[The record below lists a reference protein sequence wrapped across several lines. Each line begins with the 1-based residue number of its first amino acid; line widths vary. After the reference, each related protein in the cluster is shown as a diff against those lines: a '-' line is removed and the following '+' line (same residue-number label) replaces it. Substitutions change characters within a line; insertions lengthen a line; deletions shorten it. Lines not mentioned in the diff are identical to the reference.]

1 MGREAAM
8 EHAGAQF
15 ALHRAA
21 HAAWRRVALVLVVAV
36 LALSL
41 AVVGLV
47 MRGRPMDRAYAAT
60 EDGRVIPLTPLAEPV
75 MTQAALRSWVVTA
88 LTEAFTLGHHD
99 YRMRLGQVRE
109 YFTDDGYESF
119 TEQIEASL
127 LLQRVVEYRQVTA
140 AVAGG
145 APVITHSHTWKGR
158 GVWTLETPLLV
169 TFYAGNRQETE
180 KLLVTALVMRV
191 AREERPAGIGIQ
203 QIIAERT
210 G

>member
-1 MGREAAM
+1 MPARSSRCTG
-8 EHAGAQF
+8 
-15 ALHRAA
+15 AA

-36 LALSL
+36 VALSL

-60 EDGRVIPLTPLAEPV
+60 EDGRVIPLTPLAQPV

-109 YFTDDGYESF
+109 YFTDDGYDSF
-119 TEQIEASL
+119 TEQLEASRL
-127 LLQRVVEYRQVTA
+127 LHRIVEYRQVTS

-145 APVITHSHTWKGR
+145 APVITSSRTWKGR
-158 GVWTLETPLLV
+158 GMWTLETPVLV
-169 TFYAGNRQETE
+169 TFYAGNRQESQT
-180 KLLVTALVMRV
+180 LLVRALVMRV